1 MYGVGEVR
9 RTLEEL
15 RFGLEARGIQ
25 LDTYDIVKYLYE
37 ELAYPLEQV
46 EAYLQGKDSDKGDD
60 VRAFWFFSKA

>member
-25 LDTYDIVKYLYE
+25 LDIMTLLNTFTKSLRI
-37 ELAYPLEQV
+37 
-46 EAYLQGKDSDKGDD
+46 
-60 VRAFWFFSKA
+60 R